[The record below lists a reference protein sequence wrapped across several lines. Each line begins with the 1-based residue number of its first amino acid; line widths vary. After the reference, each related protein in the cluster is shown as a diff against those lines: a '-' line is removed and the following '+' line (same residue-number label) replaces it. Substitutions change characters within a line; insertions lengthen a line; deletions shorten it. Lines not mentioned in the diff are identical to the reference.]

1 MTSPK
6 MFSFWALLA
15 IVGIAAFFT
24 YQVMSIFL
32 VPMFLAAILVVIF
45 RPVHDWML
53 EKLKGRNAL
62 AAGATTLAI
71 LLIVLVPLIGIFSM
85 AIKETIDLV
94 RSDDQPKVEVRLDRL
109 RNRMGLTIPN
119 PPLYHQIV
127 EELDNLIET
136 PPTGR
141 SADAAT
147 ALITQLRTDLDKY
160 REDLGEATVQE
171 IEFNRGSDLENR
183 DQLIADAR
191 AGNIEPVAAVVSGAM
206 TFPTLSGDVI
216 QRWRG
221 MLEGIDI
228 ANAQLG
234 EIVDAVQKEQ
244 LTPGDLIFSS
254 RMEDV
259 RSSLRRQM
267 VAYLGG
273 QPMATLRLY
282 ANPGDSEA
290 SRLQAVAIDRLETYV
305 LPVTGAGA
313 KFLGSLV
320 LGLGILIL
328 SLYYFFYDGP
338 ALISAAMRLSPL
350 EDEYERQLIEEF
362 STVSRAVVLAT
373 LLSALAQG
381 ILAGI
386 GFWFCGLESVF
397 LLMFLTMTLAM
408 VPFLGAASVWVPV
421 SIWLIVAEEKI
432 AAGVG
437 LAIYGVA
444 VISLVDNIIKP
455 FVLHGQSKLHPLLA
469 LLSVLGGVSALGPIG
484 ILVGPMLVAFMQ
496 VLLNMLR
503 GELVKMAEAESSS
516 ETNLRKSS

>member
-15 IVGIAAFFT
+15 IVGVAAFFT
-24 YQVMSIFL
+24 YRVMSIFL

-45 RPVHDWML
+45 RPLHDWML
-53 EKLKGRNAL
+53 EKFKGRNAL
-62 AAGATTLAI
+62 AAGATTAVI
-71 LLIVLVPLIGIFSM
+71 LLIVLAPMIGIFSM
-85 AIKETIDLV
+85 AIKEMIDLV
-94 RSDDQPKVEVRLDRL
+94 RSDDQPKAEVRLERL
-109 RNRMGLTIPN
+109 RSRLGLTIPN
-119 PPLYHQIV
+119 APLFHELG

-147 ALITQLRTDLDKY
+147 ALITQLRTDLDEY
-160 REDLGEATVQE
+160 RQVLGESAIQE
-171 IEFNRGSDLENR
+171 IEAAQGADLENR
-183 DQLIADAR
+183 EQLLTDAKAGQIDAVSEAIAKL
-191 AGNIEPVAAVVSGAM
+191 PSPPAAAD
-206 TFPTLSGDVI
+206 PIL
-216 QRWRG
+216 QRWRT
-221 MLEGIDI
+221 MAEGIDM
-228 ANAQLG
+228 ASAQLG
-234 EIVDAVQKEQ
+234 EIIDAVNKEQ

-259 RSSLRRQM
+259 RTLLRRQM
-267 VAYLGG
+267 VEYLGG
-273 QPMATLRLY
+273 QPWAMFRLY
-282 ANPGDSEA
+282 ANPGHREA
-290 SRLQAVAIDRLETYV
+290 SRLQSLAIDRLETIV

-313 KFLGSLV
+313 SFVGGLV

-350 EDEYERQLIEEF
+350 DDEYERQLIEEF
-362 STVSRAVVLAT
+362 ASVSRAVVLAT

-381 ILAGI
+381 LLAGI

-421 SIWLIVAEEKI
+421 SIWLVVAEERI

-503 GELVKMAEAESSS
+503 GELVKMGEAENAK
-516 ETNLRKSS
+516 EANLAKSS

>member
-15 IVGIAAFFT
+15 IVAVAAFFT

-45 RPVHDWML
+45 RPLHDWML
-53 EKLKGRNAL
+53 QKLKGRNAL
-62 AAGATTLAI
+62 AAGATTLVI
-71 LLIVLVPLIGIFSM
+71 LLIVLVPMIGIFSM

-109 RNRMGLTIPN
+109 RNRLGLTIPN

-127 EELDNLIET
+127 EEIDNLIET

-147 ALITQLRTDLDKY
+147 ALITQLRDDLNNY
-160 REDLGEATVQE
+160 REDLGEATIQE
-171 IEFNRGSDLENR
+171 IEAGGDAELENH

-191 AGNIEPVAAVVSGAM
+191 AGKIEQIAVDLEQDPQLGTMSADA
-206 TFPTLSGDVI
+206 FS
-216 QRWRG
+216 RWRT
-221 MLEGIDI
+221 MSEAIDI

-234 EIVDAVQKEQ
+234 EILDAVKNEQ
-244 LTPGDLIFSS
+244 LTPGDLIFAS

-259 RSSLRRQM
+259 RAALRRQT

-282 ANPGDSEA
+282 ANPGDREA
-290 SRLQAVAIDRLETYV
+290 SRFQAVAIDRLETYV
-305 LPVTGAGA
+305 LPVTGAGT
-313 KFLGSLV
+313 KFVGGLV
-320 LGLGILIL
+320 LGIGILIL

-350 EDEYERQLIEEF
+350 DDEYERQLIEEF
-362 STVSRAVVLAT
+362 SRVSRAVVLAT
-373 LLSALAQG
+373 LLSAVAQG

-408 VPFLGAASVWVPV
+408 VPFAGAASVWVPV
-421 SIWLIVAEEKI
+421 SIWLIVAEEKM
-432 AAGVG
+432 AAGIG

-503 GELVKMAEAESSS
+503 GELVKMGEAESLKD
-516 ETNLRKSS
+516 TNLRKSS

>member
-1 MTSPK
+1 MTLPK

-15 IVGIAAFFT
+15 IVGVAAFFT

-45 RPVHDWML
+45 RPLHDWIVR
-53 EKLKGRNAL
+53 KLKGRNAL
-62 AAGATTLAI
+62 AAGATTLII
-71 LLIVLVPLIGIFSM
+71 LLIVLAPMIGIFSM

-94 RSDDQPKVEVRLDRL
+94 RSDDQPKVEERLDRL
-109 RNRMGLTIPN
+109 RNRLGLTIPN
-119 PPLYHQIV
+119 PPLFHKIG
-127 EELDNLIET
+127 EELENLIET

-141 SADAAT
+141 STQAAT
-147 ALITQLRTDLDKY
+147 SLIGQLRDDLNAY
-160 REDLGEATVQE
+160 RRDLGETAVHE
-171 IEFNRGSDLENR
+171 IESARGADLNQRDEILAKAKQGDIEGVAESVEADTTNALVFND
-183 DQLIADAR
+183 I
-191 AGNIEPVAAVVSGAM
+191 
-206 TFPTLSGDVI
+206 I
-216 QRWRG
+216 QRWRN
-221 MLEGIDI
+221 MSEGIDLV
-228 ANAQLG
+228 NAELG
-234 EIVDAVQKEQ
+234 SVADAVNNDK

-254 RMEDV
+254 RIEDV
-259 RSSLRRQM
+259 QSLLRRES

-273 QPMATLRLY
+273 QPLATMRLY
-282 ANPGDSEA
+282 ANPGDREA
-290 SRLQAVAIDRLETYV
+290 SRLQGLAIDRLETVV

-313 KFLGSLV
+313 SFAGGLV

-328 SLYYFFYDGP
+328 SLYYFFADGP
-338 ALISAAMRLSPL
+338 SLITAAMRLSPL
-350 EDEYERQLIEEF
+350 DDEYEHQLIDEF
-362 STVSRAVVLAT
+362 SRVSRAVVLAT

-386 GFWFCGLESVF
+386 GFWFCGLDSVF

-408 VPFLGAASVWVPV
+408 IPFLGAAAVWLPVSVW
-421 SIWLIVAEEKI
+421 LFVAEERI
-432 AAGVG
+432 VAAAG

-503 GELVKMAEAESSS
+503 GELVKMGEAE
-516 ETNLRKSS
+516 NAQA

>member
-15 IVGIAAFFT
+15 IVGVAAFFT

-45 RPVHDWML
+45 RPLHDWML
-53 EKLKGRNAL
+53 VKLKGRNAL
-62 AAGATTLAI
+62 AAGATTLVI
-71 LLIVLVPLIGIFSM
+71 LLIVLAPMIGIFSM

-109 RNRMGLTIPN
+109 RKRLGLTIPN
-119 PPLYHQIV
+119 APLYHQLV
-127 EELDNLIET
+127 EEVDNLVQT

-141 SADAAT
+141 SVDAAT
-147 ALITQLRTDLDKY
+147 SLIAQLQKDLVEY
-160 REDLGEATVQE
+160 RKDLAEAVIT
-171 IEFNRGSDLENR
+171 EFETSHGADLENR
-183 DQLIADAR
+183 DQLIAAARDGDMQTVAKELADVSPETPLPPHFIDRWQTMTEGLTDA
-191 AGNIEPVAAVVSGAM
+191 
-206 TFPTLSGDVI
+206 D
-216 QRWRG
+216 
-221 MLEGIDI
+221 
-228 ANAQLG
+228 AQLADVLD
-234 EIVDAVQKEQ
+234 EVKREQ

-254 RMEDV
+254 RMEEV
-259 RSSLRRQM
+259 RSKLRRQM

-282 ANPGDSEA
+282 ANPGDREA

-313 KFLGSLV
+313 KFVGGLV

-338 ALISAAMRLSPL
+338 SLISAAMRLSPL

-362 STVSRAVVLAT
+362 SSVSRAVVLAT

-381 ILAGI
+381 LLAGI

-421 SIWLIVAEEKI
+421 SIWLVVAEEKI

-503 GELVKMAEAESSS
+503 GELVKMGEAENAK
-516 ETNLRKSS
+516 EANLAKSS

>member
-1 MTSPK
+1 MSLPK

-15 IVGIAAFFT
+15 IVGVAAFFT

-45 RPVHDWML
+45 RPLHDWIV
-53 EKLKGRNAL
+53 EKCKGRNAL
-62 AAGATTLAI
+62 AAGVTTLII
-71 LLIVLVPLIGIFSM
+71 LLIVLAPMIGIFSM

-94 RSDDQPKVEVRLDRL
+94 RSDDQPKVEERLDRL
-109 RNRMGLTIPN
+109 RKRMGLTIPN
-119 PPLYHQIV
+119 PPLYHQIG
-127 EELDNLIET
+127 EELDNLIDT

-147 ALITQLRTDLDKY
+147 SLITQLRDDLNAY
-160 REDLGEATVQE
+160 RQDLGETAIQE
-171 IEFNRGSDLENR
+171 VETARGSDLKNR
-183 DQLIADAR
+183 DQLLADAR
-191 AGNIEPVAAVVSGAM
+191 AGRIDPIANQLADAA
-206 TFPTLSGDVI
+206 PTSLITGDVI
-216 QRWRG
+216 QRWRS
-221 MLEGIDI
+221 MSEGIDLV
-228 ANAQLG
+228 NAELG
-234 EIVDAVQKEQ
+234 EIIDAVKKEQ
-244 LTPGDLIFSS
+244 LTPGDLIFAS

-259 RSSLRRQM
+259 QTLFRRQT
-267 VAYLGG
+267 VEYLGG
-273 QPMATLRLY
+273 QPLATARLY
-282 ANPGDSEA
+282 ANPGDREA
-290 SRLQAVAIDRLETYV
+290 SRLQSLAIDRLETIV

-313 KFLGSLV
+313 SFVGALI

-328 SLYYFFYDGP
+328 SLYYFFFDGP

-350 EDEYERQLIEEF
+350 DDEYERQLIEEF
-362 STVSRAVVLAT
+362 SQVSRAVVLAT

-381 ILAGI
+381 LLAGI

-408 VPFLGAASVWVPV
+408 VPFLGAASVWAPV
-421 SIWLIVAEEKI
+421 SVWLIVAEERL

-503 GELVKMAEAESSS
+503 GELVKMGEAENAKDPNLANSS
-516 ETNLRKSS
+516 